1 MKILFICTG
10 NTCRSPMAEGILK
23 FMIEKN
29 NLNIEVESAGISV
42 FHGDNASKN
51 SIEAMKKIG
60 IDISRHRAKQIHGEL
75 VNDARLILT
84 MSKSHKDFIILNF
97 PRSRDKV
104 FTLLE
109 YAYKLDKDVVDPFG
123 GRLTV
128 YENTRDEI
136 YRAIEKIINSGQLTK
151 NN

>member
-1 MKILFICTG
+1 M
-10 NTCRSPMAEGILK
+10 SEGILK
-23 FMIEKN
+23 SMIEKN
-29 NLNIEVESAGISV
+29 NLSIEVESAGISA

-51 SIEAMKKIG
+51 SIEVMKKIG
-60 IDISRHRAKQIHGEL
+60 IDISKHRAKQIHREL
-75 VNDARLILT
+75 VDEAYIILT

-97 PRSRDKV
+97 PKSKDKV

-136 YRAIEKIINSGQLTK
+136 YQAIEEIVKSEEWI
-151 NN
+151 